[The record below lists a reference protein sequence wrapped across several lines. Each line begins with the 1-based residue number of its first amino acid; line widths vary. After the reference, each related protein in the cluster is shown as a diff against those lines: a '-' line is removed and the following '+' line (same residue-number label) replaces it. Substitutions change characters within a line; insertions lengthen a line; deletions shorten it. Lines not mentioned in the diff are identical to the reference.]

1 MAILARLAQ
10 AIPVDFLVVG
20 IVASS
25 GLASILGRRRVAVL
39 LLLLQ
44 YLGLILLLHG
54 RPSLL
59 AAKAVVGLLVALILV
74 PRARDPLPTH
84 GMGARVAMSPAF
96 RILGLAAVGTAVAGL
111 LYRYPLLQLPPA
123 EAWITYGLAGSGL
136 WLVLVSRDPMLL
148 VVGLLTALNGFDVL
162 HTTLEPGLLVAALS
176 GVGQILLALA
186 GAYLAAART
195 ARAGEEAR

>member
-1 MAILARLAQ
+1 MAILVRLAQ
-10 AIPVDFLVVG
+10 AIPADFLAVG

-25 GLASILGRRRVAVL
+25 GLVSILGRRRAAVF

-59 AAKAVVGLLVALILV
+59 VAKAVVGFLVALILL
-74 PRARDPLPTH
+74 PRARDPLPTR
-84 GMGARVAMSPAF
+84 GMGGPVAMSLLF
-96 RILGLAAVGTAVAGL
+96 RAVGLAAVGTAVAGL

-123 EAWITYGLAGSGL
+123 EAWTTYGLAGSGL

-148 VVGLLTALNGFDVL
+148 AVGLLTVQNGFEVL
-162 HTTLEPGLLVAALS
+162 HTALEPGLLVAALS
-176 GVGQILLALA
+176 GVVQILVALA
-186 GAYLAAART
+186 GAYLAAAQT
-195 ARAGEEAR
+195 ARARGAGR